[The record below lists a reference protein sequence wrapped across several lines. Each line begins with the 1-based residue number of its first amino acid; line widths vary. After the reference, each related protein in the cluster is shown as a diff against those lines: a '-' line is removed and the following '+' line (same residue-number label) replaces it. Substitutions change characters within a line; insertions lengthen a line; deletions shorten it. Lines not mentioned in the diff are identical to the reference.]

1 MRYAAQR
8 TLGDFELV
16 VNLANYAN
24 IDLRTTCSKCN
35 TLCRRAPVRTS
46 MRQAQKTTYLERQ
59 LVLFVHDRARLLCGR
74 LDARHA
80 ARNLASQYCGKL
92 RRRIVRLRQHHEPC
106 ALHVW

>member
-59 LVLFVHDRARLLCGR
+59 LILFVHDRTARLLCGW
-74 LDARHA
+74 LGTRHA
-80 ARNLASQYCGKL
+80 ARVH
-92 RRRIVRLRQHHEPC
+92 RIPPN
-106 ALHVW
+106 